1 MSWGD
6 QYFLC
11 RNPGRN
17 FFAQRHRT
25 IIVQPAGHR
34 PGVPFFMHQSDIHKM
49 STQDCRFCNPRPGR
63 ELIKGTHCFA
73 GWDRHPVNP
82 GHMLVI
88 PYRHF
93 ESYFEATSEERLEL
107 WELVD
112 QAKTVIDEK
121 HSPDGYNIG
130 INIGEHA
137 GQSIM
142 HLHIHIIP
150 RYKGDVENP
159 KGGVRGVIPARQKY
173 QMIA

>member
-1 MSWGD
+1 MS
-6 QYFLC
+6 Q
-11 RNPGRN
+11 
-17 FFAQRHRT
+17 
-25 IIVQPAGHR
+25 
-34 PGVPFFMHQSDIHKM
+34 
-49 STQDCRFCNPRPGR
+49 QDCRFCNPRPGR
-63 ELIKGTHCFA
+63 ELIKGSHGFA
-73 GWDRHPVNP
+73 AWDRHPANP

-93 ESYFEATSEERLEL
+93 ASYFETTLEEKQAL
-107 WELVD
+107 WDLVD
-112 QAKTVIDEK
+112 QAKAIIDKE

-159 KGGVRGVIPARQKY
+159 KGGVRGVIPDRQKY
-173 QMIA
+173 QLNP